1 MLRDLL
7 RKGEFMVKIDLKDA
21 YFTVPTWKNSC
32 DWSKCFKTKIHPLKM
47 EFKYIFFRKL
57 PFCRFMH
64 SLRKNE
70 NISM

>member
-1 MLRDLL
+1 MC
-7 RKGEFMVKIDLKDA
+7 GSCKIVNISWPLFA
-21 YFTVPTWKNSC
+21 TS
-32 DWSKCFKTKIHPLKM
+32 DWSKCFNTKIHPLKV
-47 EFKYIFFRKL
+47 EFKYIFFRKQ